1 MGAAAMIRGCKKSP
15 SLLPEWKCVGQSI
28 DSVFH
33 YIIHPACLWRECPG
47 SENST
52 PCFHCFC
59 PSRQFDTKHTHT
71 KARHE
76 PQLFIDDWMPPHCH
90 HKKPWAK
97 KRNMTGRRQMRLIK
111 QEGKKGM
118 KWRGKEGSKQSK
130 QEGMKGIKAGWS
142 FSCKLFIFLLL
153 SLNLLI
159 VNDVPPLYY
168 LIHLVT
174 W

>member
-1 MGAAAMIRGCKKSP
+1 MKMCGSVYRLCVSLYNPSCLLMERMPRFWKLHTMF
-15 SLLPEWKCVGQSI
+15 SLLLSI
-28 DSVFH
+28 QAVWH
-33 YIIHPACLWRECPG
+33 KA
-47 SENST
+47 
-52 PCFHCFC
+52 
-59 PSRQFDTKHTHT
+59 HTHKSAPWT
-71 KARHE
+71 SALHRWLDATPLSPQKALSKVIIQDR
-76 PQLFIDDWMPPHCH
+76 
-90 HKKPWAK
+90 K

-130 QEGMKGIKAGWS
+130 QEGMKDIKAGWS